1 MPTPKQHE
9 TSLARQAAY
18 RARQADARKN
28 ELAAK
33 GLPATPPI
41 STLPS
46 AARWNALQQ
55 SARASIETMR
65 DEMECYYSDRSES
78 WQDGERGVAFQEK
91 IDSINDLLDS
101 LDSLSDA

>member
-1 MPTPKQHE
+1 MPTPKKY
-9 TSLARQAAY
+9 TNTAARVAAY
-18 RARQADARKN
+18 RERQRIARQN

-33 GLPATPPI
+33 GLPAAPPI

-65 DEMECYYSDRSES
+65 DEMETYHGERTES

-91 IDSINDLLDS
+91 IDSINDLLET
-101 LDSLSDA
+101 LDALNDM